1 MPAYNQNPIG
11 KVVQQAVPGQP
22 AYCYGSLNTLVAPTR
37 MNITNVALT
46 SNVATLS
53 VTVIEGNLPVV
64 GQLVSVAGCSN
75 SVFNTTT
82 PLAITAVSFTN
93 TPEDGKG
100 TISFALTHA
109 DVVSAAA
116 TGAAMAPQV
125 EVGESIVAGASAEV
139 AIPAN
144 TPFPENGRAM
154 LFEVYFPTLPTGV
167 TVAVQGA
174 SVNVDNDYTTLG
186 TIAVVAA
193 STLSGASNTGGNV
206 ASLYFD
212 GVREN
217 FIRYL
222 VSGLTGTGKIVAKVV
237 I

>member
-1 MPAYNQNPIG
+1 MPAFQLSPIG
-11 KVVQQAVPGQP
+11 KTVQQAVPGLP
-22 AYCYGSLNTLVAPTR
+22 AYCYGSLNRLVAPTR

-46 SNVATLS
+46 TNVATLG

-100 TISFALTHA
+100 TISFAQTHA
-109 DVVSAAA
+109 DVPSAAA
-116 TGAAMAPQV
+116 TGAAMAPQI
-125 EVGESIVAGASAEV
+125 EVGETIANGASIEI

-144 TPFPENGRAM
+144 TPVPENGRAM
-154 LFEVYFPTLPTGV
+154 LFDVYFPTLPTAV

-174 SVNVDNDYTTLG
+174 SIDDDNDFTTLG
-186 TIAVVAA
+186 TIAVV
-193 STLSGASNTGGNV
+193 SGGVLSGASNTGSNEI
-206 ASLYFD
+206 SLYFD
-212 GVREN
+212 GVRAN
-217 FIRYL
+217 FIRFL
-222 VSGLTGTGKIVAKVV
+222 TSGLTGSGKIVAKVV